1 MSDVAQTAP
10 ADGCFRPALSGGS
23 LPRCWSPRSF
33 GVPRVCACFR
43 CSEVQVTHE
52 LREVR
57 RSELEESL
65 AELLAWQFLHRR
77 SSRRVRQSLEGL
89 PWVRR
94 AEIWRK
100 WPSRLEVRIEEHQ
113 AAAHWGDG
121 QGKLVNTYG
130 EVFPAS
136 LVREQSLPRLSGPTG
151 SSGEVLRRYEEF
163 AQLMKPVGLL
173 PAQLALSPRL
183 AWLVKLEDGMW
194 IELGREQPK
203 APIRMRL
210 QRFVDYYP
218 TLSIPVMGG
227 RWRWICGIQTV
238 SHCAFRPVQFRK
250 SKERN
255 EQG

>member
-1 MSDVAQTAP
+1 MWQKPHLLTAVSDLLFLAGAAALLAAAVVWGAP
-10 ADGCFRPALSGGS
+10 RLRLFPL
-23 LPRCWSPRSF
+23 
-33 GVPRVCACFR
+33 
-43 CSEVQVTHE
+43 SEVQVTHE
-52 LREVR
+52 LREVQ

-65 AELLAWQFLHRR
+65 SELLRGNFFTVDIET
-77 SSRRVRQSLEGL
+77 VRQSLEGL

-100 WPSRLEVRIEEHQ
+100 WPSRIEVRIEEHQ
-113 AAAHWGDG
+113 AVAHWGEG
-121 QGKLVNTYG
+121 QGQLVNTYG

-218 TLSIPVMGG
+218 TLSDTRGV
-227 RWRWICGIQTV
+227 
-238 SHCAFRPVQFRK
+238 RPTAVDMRYPNGFALRFPASAVQEVK
-250 SKERN
+250 GKK
-255 EQG
+255 

>member
-1 MSDVAQTAP
+1 M
-10 ADGCFRPALSGGS
+10 
-23 LPRCWSPRSF
+23 
-33 GVPRVCACFR
+33 
-43 CSEVQVTHE
+43 QVTHE
-52 LREVR
+52 LREVQ

-65 AELLAWQFLHRR
+65 SELLRGNFFTVDIET
-77 SSRRVRQSLEGL
+77 VRQSLEGL

-100 WPSRLEVRIEEHQ
+100 WPSRIEVRIEEHQ
-113 AAAHWGDG
+113 AVAHWGDG
-121 QGKLVNTYG
+121 QGQLVNTYG

-151 SSGEVLRRYEEF
+151 SSGEILRRYEEF

-218 TLSIPVMGG
+218 TLSDARHG
-227 RWRWICGIQTV
+227 RPLAVDMRYPNGFALRFAASAV
-238 SHCAFRPVQFRK
+238 EEVK
-250 SKERN
+250 GKK
-255 EQG
+255 

>member
-1 MSDVAQTAP
+1 MWQKPHLLTAVSDLLFLAGAAALLAAAVVWGAP
-10 ADGCFRPALSGGS
+10 RLHLFPL
-23 LPRCWSPRSF
+23 
-33 GVPRVCACFR
+33 
-43 CSEVQVTHE
+43 SEVQVTHE
-52 LREVR
+52 LREVQ

-65 AELLAWQFLHRR
+65 SELLRGNFFTVDIET
-77 SSRRVRQSLEGL
+77 VRQSLEGL

-100 WPSRLEVRIEEHQ
+100 WPSRIEVRIEEHQ
-113 AAAHWGDG
+113 AVAHWGDG
-121 QGKLVNTYG
+121 QGQLVNTYG

-151 SSGEVLRRYEEF
+151 SSGEILRRYEEF

-218 TLSIPVMGG
+218 TLSDTRGV
-227 RWRWICGIQTV
+227 
-238 SHCAFRPVQFRK
+238 RPTAVDMRYPNGFALRFPASAVQEVK
-250 SKERN
+250 GKK
-255 EQG
+255 